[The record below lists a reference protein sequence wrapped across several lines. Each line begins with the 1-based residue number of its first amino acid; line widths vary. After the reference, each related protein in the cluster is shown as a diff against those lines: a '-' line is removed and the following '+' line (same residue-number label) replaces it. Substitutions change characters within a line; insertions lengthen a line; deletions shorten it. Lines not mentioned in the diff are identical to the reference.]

1 MGMSTKLEFL
11 ETFVS
16 DMKMNRLMTH
26 AQDITQ
32 SISEA
37 VVFNEAGKSLF
48 AAFVAAIFVQI
59 SELGKAIVESCVDS
73 NATTPSSDCPLLPPL
88 GNFKAVVEHGKG
100 TFGTPRWLLFSLSQ
114 TIILFRCHPSPSL
127 VGGLGVLPNC
137 FPQARWRLGMLKIQQ
152 RVQSLCH
159 SSWSWYQNHGGPCL
173 RGIVN
178 AFRCHT

>member
-1 MGMSTKLEFL
+1 MFGVTLGRNGKKNMGMSTKLEFL

-26 AQDITQ
+26 AQDFTQ

-48 AAFVAAIFVQI
+48 AAFLAAIFVQI

-88 GNFKAVVEHGKG
+88 GNFKAVVEHGK
-100 TFGTPRWLLFSLSQ
+100 
-114 TIILFRCHPSPSL
+114 
-127 VGGLGVLPNC
+127 VLG
-137 FPQARWRLGMLKIQQ
+137 
-152 RVQSLCH
+152 RVPWTTRQEGK
-159 SSWSWYQNHGGPCL
+159 QIP
-173 RGIVN
+173 
-178 AFRCHT
+178 F